1 MTFVV
6 RRCEPWSL
14 TLRKRQVLRVFE
26 NLVLRKIFG
35 PKRNYVT
42 GEWRR
47 VRHEEL
53 YDLYSTPDVIR
64 MIKSKMMILVGHVA
78 SVMERRM
85 RAVFWWVNLR
95 EMDYLEDIGVGRRII
110 FKWLFKK
117 YSGDVN

>member
-1 MTFVV
+1 M
-6 RRCEPWSL
+6 
-14 TLRKRQVLRVFE
+14 LRVFE

-53 YDLYSTPDVIR
+53 YDLYSTSDVIR